1 MAKEEEVA
9 EVEEVE
15 VIEEDDDDS
24 YPSSKSR
31 RRSRSRADEEDED
44 EDEEERP
51 SRLKAILAIIA
62 VIIIILAIFLAYF
75 FYFTPAKEIHLDSPQ
90 QTEDGIS
97 VTCHVVM
104 EGGNTADG
112 DADIE
117 IFYDN
122 DRVYSDT
129 IKINRDD
136 GLKLINYDQFVM
148 GNSDYT
154 VKVTFRGK
162 SESKTFNLH
171 ESPFFWTVVENVE
184 VVATRDPVQ
193 FNLTGDIDV
202 ALNVAV
208 NIKDEDG
215 NIPAAHAGKS
225 EVSLKVQHESGYEHS
240 KDSKDVEDV
249 FGATFSYDYLT
260 TGSGNYTYEVTWENL
275 QVKSDS
281 EYRTLEYT
289 SPSDDGYQNMDIV
302 ADAGDISRTVTVGII
317 SGEETEEFDA
327 SDSKND
333 GEITAY
339 QWDFDFKDDNNN
351 GELDFTVDETGER
364 VSYTYTSA
372 DVGKL
377 YTVALR
383 IWGKGIIG
391 PLTGIPEYEF
401 AFVLIEVTV
410 RSGIS

>member
-15 VIEEDDDDS
+15 VIEEDEEDS
-24 YPSSKSR
+24 YRSSRSSRRSKSR
-31 RRSRSRADEEDED
+31 AEEED

-75 FYFTPAKEIHLDSPQ
+75 FYFTPAKEMHLDSPQ
-90 QTEDGIS
+90 QEGDGIR

-104 EGGNTADG
+104 ECGNTADG

-129 IKINRDD
+129 ITINRDD
-136 GLKLINYDQFVM
+136 GLILIDYDQFVI

-171 ESPFFWTVVENVE
+171 ESPFYWTVVEKVE
-184 VVATRDPVQ
+184 VYPVRDPVQ
-193 FNLTGDIDV
+193 FNLTGNTDV
-202 ALNVAV
+202 DLNVAV
-208 NIKDEDG
+208 NIKDKDG
-215 NIPAAHAGKS
+215 NIPDAHAGKS
-225 EVSLKVQHESGYEHS
+225 TVTLKVKHESGFEHS
-240 KDSKDVEDV
+240 QESKDVKDV
-249 FGATFSYDYLT
+249 FGATFSYNYLT

-281 EYRTLEYT
+281 EYRILEYT
-289 SPSDDGYQNMDIV
+289 KPSDDGYQNMDIV

-339 QWDFDFKDDNNN
+339 QWDFDFKDDD
-351 GELDFTVDETGER
+351 GDGGLDFTVDETGER

-372 DVGKL
+372 DVGTI

-383 IWGKGIIG
+383 VWGKGIIG
-391 PLTGIPEYEF
+391 PLTGVPEYEF